1 MIRVDGKPIYKK
13 SGFKFLRS
21 LVSVYPG
28 YLGGTLLKYT
38 RWLLKLDTQTTMNT
52 FFPFFFRKVP
62 SNHRRC
68 LEWKLSRYIK
78 GLYLRLSNNEF
89 LDPVFQQHR
98 NFIQTPYAWRK
109 IVPWKRVILQCRIW
123 TLRYGGGGHT
133 DPVIRGGG
141 GGLQIIFSTL
151 RALLWSKNIT
161 PRAPPLDPPMFSQ
174 PSQRKRVLNEKQAD
188 PFARAKSWQQRTRML

>member
-1 MIRVDGKPIYKK
+1 MTEYIIIISRCASGRIMIRVDGKPIYKK
-13 SGFKFLRS
+13 SGFKCLRS

-28 YLGGTLLKYT
+28 YLGGTLLKCT
-38 RWLLKLDTQTTMNT
+38 RWLLKLDTHTTMNT

-109 IVPWKRVILQCRIW
+109 NWG
-123 TLRYGGGGHT
+123 GGGGHT

-141 GGLQIIFSTL
+141 GSPNYFFDPSGLTL
-151 RALLWSKNIT
+151 
-161 PRAPPLDPPMFSQ
+161 
-174 PSQRKRVLNEKQAD
+174 V
-188 PFARAKSWQQRTRML
+188 

>member
-123 TLRYGGGGHT
+123 TLRYGGGGGGGGHT

-141 GGLQIIFSTL
+141 GVSKLFFRPSGPYFGLKIS
-151 RALLWSKNIT
+151 
-161 PRAPPLDPPMFSQ
+161 PPGPLPWIRQCS
-174 PSQRKRVLNEKQAD
+174 PSQVNVSEC
-188 PFARAKSWQQRTRML
+188 

>member
-13 SGFKFLRS
+13 SRFKFLRS

-68 LEWKLSRYIK
+68 LEWKISRYIK

-123 TLRYGGGGHT
+123 TLRYGGGGGGHT

-141 GGLQIIFSTL
+141 GSPNYFF
-151 RALLWSKNIT
+151 
-161 PRAPPLDPPMFSQ
+161 DPPGLTL
-174 PSQRKRVLNEKQAD
+174 V
-188 PFARAKSWQQRTRML
+188 